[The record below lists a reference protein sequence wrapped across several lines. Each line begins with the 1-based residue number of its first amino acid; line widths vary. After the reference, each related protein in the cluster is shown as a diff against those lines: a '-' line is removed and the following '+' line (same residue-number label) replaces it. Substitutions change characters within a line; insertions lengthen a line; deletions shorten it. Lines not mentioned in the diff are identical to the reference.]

1 MNAFSILREECL
13 DYGWSI
19 FEEIP
24 TTIEKLKI
32 AWDLL
37 DPTLKKDFELR
48 AAAEEHL
55 IKTLKDQSKQVS
67 YEPINYYDRFLKH

>member
-1 MNAFSILREECL
+1 LNAFSILREECL

-32 AWDLL
+32 AWD
-37 DPTLKKDFELR
+37 
-48 AAAEEHL
+48 
-55 IKTLKDQSKQVS
+55 
-67 YEPINYYDRFLKH
+67 